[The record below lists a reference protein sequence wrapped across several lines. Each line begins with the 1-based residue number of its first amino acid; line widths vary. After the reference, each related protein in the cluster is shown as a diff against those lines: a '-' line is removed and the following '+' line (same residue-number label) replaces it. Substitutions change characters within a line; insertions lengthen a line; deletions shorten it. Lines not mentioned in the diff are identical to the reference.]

1 MFLNFSYAEITAF
14 VSRRYGKNLEL
25 SQVSE
30 REICVAYEQSLFI
43 SSIKVPINLRIE
55 EVRADEIV
63 ISYSGKLGIDKA
75 IEAVLKLLSGQL
87 DPYSFVVEDGRRIR
101 IVLSNLK
108 QTKKFVE
115 NVALEDIRFTSEGV
129 NLSAALK

>member
-1 MFLNFSYAEITAF
+1 MFLSISYAEITAF
-14 VSRRYGKNLEL
+14 ISRRYGKNLEL

-75 IEAVLKLLSGQL
+75 IEALLKLLRGYL
-87 DPYSFVVEDGRRIR
+87 DPYSFVVEEGRRIR

-108 QTKKFVE
+108 QAKKFVE

-129 NLSAALK
+129 NLSAVLK